1 MQGFWTLRA
10 WARQPL
16 QQGFFS
22 PRVYEAEVAHLERWI
37 HPTADVR
44 QEVTERGSHETGCA
58 CSGLRAGVVCGTCL
72 LQAQSLC
79 KLWRPVCMLATACS
93 A

>member
-22 PRVYEAEVAHLERWI
+22 PRVYEAEVAHQERWT
-37 HPTADVR
+37 HPTADAH
-44 QEVTERGSHETGCA
+44 QEVKERGGSHETGCA
-58 CSGLRAGVVCGTCL
+58 CSGLDASVACGACL
-72 LQAQSLC
+72 LQAQSWC
-79 KLWRPVCMLATACS
+79 KLWR
-93 A
+93 